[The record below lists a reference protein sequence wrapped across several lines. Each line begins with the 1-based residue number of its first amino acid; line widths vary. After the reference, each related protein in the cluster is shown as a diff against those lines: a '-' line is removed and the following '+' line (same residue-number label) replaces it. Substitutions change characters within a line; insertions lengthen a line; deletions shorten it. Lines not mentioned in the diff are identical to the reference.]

1 MDRYHAYGVRE
12 VDEEG
17 MIRRDSR
24 GRMAA
29 LWGHLAKMGKWNT
42 GLLSGRVR

>member
-29 LWGHLAKMGKWNT
+29 LWGTLQNGGNGT
-42 GLLSGRVR
+42 QVC